1 MPQVAANAFS
11 PLLAACLPS
20 VSVMQYGLFS
30 AIREVGSG
38 GRACTER
45 CMKAPAGVARVQAAT
60 DNQGGAQAVAWKG
73 HAIEIEAQPQHGLAA
88 PARDENWGLQ
98 LRLPERHVMPLH
110 EGNQTPGGCAA
121 SPAAPRSSRP
131 A

>member
-1 MPQVAANAFS
+1 MEAAR
-11 PLLAACLPS
+11 
-20 VSVMQYGLFS
+20 VGH
-30 AIREVGSG
+30 REVHEGAG
-38 GRACTER
+38 GRS
-45 CMKAPAGVARVQAAT
+45 ARQAAT